1 MHSSLPHSH
10 EPYTW
15 IGVADAAEAGVTG
28 RLNELI
34 DNAAAP
40 IAPKALSLPNID
52 TLLPCWPAPLA
63 AGLDDVDERRR
74 SGGDQCD
81 VHARRPFVGRR
92 VWDRY
97 DRDDAVQTRND
108 HGTAIGRSTD
118 HRLPQRRRRPAPRLR
133 RVAGRIPDSDIAR
146 VRELSPIA
154 DVVGE
159 HVTLKSAG
167 GGSLK
172 GLCPFHD
179 ERSPSFNVTPA
190 RGFWHCFGCGEGGD
204 VISFVQKIDQL
215 SFSEAVE
222 HLAGRANYEL
232 HYEQGGS
239 APRGQ
244 QGQRARLVEAHRL
257 AADYFAEHLASA
269 EGVIGRRFLD
279 ERGFDAAS
287 AAHFGVGYAPVGW
300 ENLVK
305 HLRAKGFSD
314 DELATSG
321 LASRGQRGVID
332 RFRGR
337 LVWPIRDVTGD
348 VVGFGARKLRDDDD
362 GPKYL
367 NTPETPLYKKS
378 QVLYGIDLA
387 KRDMAKARQAV
398 VVEGYTDVMACHLAG
413 VTTAVATCGT
423 AFGEDHVRILR
434 RLLLDTAEY
443 AGEVI
448 FTFDGDAA
456 GQKAALRAFETDQ
469 KFVTHTF
476 VAISP
481 DNMDP
486 CELRIA
492 RGDAAVRDLVARR
505 QPLFEFAV
513 RSVLS
518 GFDLEIPEG
527 RVGALERTMPL
538 VARIKDA
545 SLRDEYARRLA
556 GWVGAPDELAVLDR
570 VRRIA
575 APAGNQQSRR
585 PSVAADRP
593 DPRDPTLQVE
603 REALKLA
610 MQRPALLGPAF
621 DALDPLAFTAAAYC
635 EVRDAIA
642 KAGGTGSTAGGD
654 AWVNSVVEGAVDD
667 RVRNLLTELVVEP
680 LLVTG
685 EPDMRYAA
693 AQIARL
699 RVRAVD
705 RLIAELKSRLQRVN
719 PIEQSAEHNKLFAE
733 LIMLEK
739 RRRDDLDGALSGG

>member
-1 MHSSLPHSH
+1 M
-10 EPYTW
+10 
-15 IGVADAAEAGVTG
+15 V
-28 RLNELI
+28 
-34 DNAAAP
+34 
-40 IAPKALSLPNID
+40 
-52 TLLPCWPAPLA
+52 
-63 AGLDDVDERRR
+63 DVI
-74 SGGDQCD
+74 S
-81 VHARRPFVGRR
+81 
-92 VWDRY
+92 
-97 DRDDAVQTRND
+97 
-108 HGTAIGRSTD
+108 
-118 HRLPQRRRRPAPRLR
+118 
-133 RVAGRIPDSDIAR
+133 
-146 VRELSPIA
+146 
-154 DVVGE
+154 E

-167 GGSLK
+167 GGSMK

-204 VISFVQKIDQL
+204 VISFVQKIDHL

-222 HLAGRANYEL
+222 HLAARANYEL

-239 APRGQ
+239 APRAQ
-244 QGQRARLVEAHRL
+244 QGQRLRLVEAHK
-257 AADYFAEHLASA
+257 AAAEYFVEQLASA
-269 EGVIGRRFLD
+269 EAAIGRTFLT
-279 ERGFDAAS
+279 ERGFDGAA
-287 AAHFGVGYAPVGW
+287 AAHFGVGYAPNGW

-305 HLRAKGFSD
+305 HLRGRGFTD
-314 DELATSG
+314 EELATGG
-321 LASRGQRGVID
+321 LASRGQRGLID

-348 VVGFGARKLRDDDD
+348 VVGFGARRLRADDD

-367 NTPETPLYKKS
+367 NTPESPLYKKS

-387 KRDMAKARQAV
+387 RREMAKAGQAV

-423 AFGEDHVRILR
+423 AFGDEHVRVLR
-434 RLLLDTAEY
+434 RLLLDSAEY

-456 GQKAALRAFETDQ
+456 GQKAALRAFESDQ

-492 RGDAAVRDLVARR
+492 KGDAAVRDLVARR

-513 RSVLS
+513 RSVLA
-518 GFDLEIPEG
+518 GFNLETSEG
-527 RVGALERTMPL
+527 RVAALERTMPL
-538 VARIKDA
+538 VASIKDT

-556 GWVGAPDELAVLDR
+556 GWVGAPDELGVLER

-575 APAGNQQSRR
+575 GTSSGGRSR
-585 PSVAADRP
+585 SVAAP

-603 REALKLA
+603 REALKVA
-610 MQRPALLGPAF
+610 VQRPALLGPAF
-621 DALDPLAFTAAAYC
+621 DQLDPLAFTHLAYS
-635 EVRDAIA
+635 EVRDAVA

-654 AWVNSVVEGAVDD
+654 AWVNAVLEAAVDD
-667 RVRNLLTELVVEP
+667 RVRALITELVVEP
-680 LLVTG
+680 ILAAT
-685 EPDMRYAA
+685 EPDERYAR
-693 AQIARL
+693 AQLAQL

-705 RLIAELKSRLQRVN
+705 RQIADVKSRLQRLN
-719 PIEQSAEHNKLFAE
+719 PIEVAPEYNRLFGD
-733 LIMLEK
+733 LVTLEK
-739 RRRDDLDGALSGG
+739 RRRDDLEGTLGVS

>member
-1 MHSSLPHSH
+1 M
-10 EPYTW
+10 
-15 IGVADAAEAGVTG
+15 
-28 RLNELI
+28 
-34 DNAAAP
+34 
-40 IAPKALSLPNID
+40 
-52 TLLPCWPAPLA
+52 
-63 AGLDDVDERRR
+63 
-74 SGGDQCD
+74 
-81 VHARRPFVGRR
+81 
-92 VWDRY
+92 
-97 DRDDAVQTRND
+97 
-108 HGTAIGRSTD
+108 
-118 HRLPQRRRRPAPRLR
+118 
-133 RVAGRIPDSDIAR
+133 AGRIPDSDIAR
-146 VRELSPIA
+146 VRELSPVA
-154 DVVGE
+154 DVISE

-204 VISFVQKIDQL
+204 VISFIQKIDVL

-222 HLAGRANYEL
+222 HLAARANYEL

-239 APRGQ
+239 APRAQ
-244 QGQRARLVEAHRL
+244 QGQRARLVDAHK
-257 AADYFAEHLASA
+257 AAAEYFAEQLTSA
-269 EGVIGRRFLD
+269 EAVVGRTFLN
-279 ERGFDAAS
+279 ERGFDSAA
-287 AAHFGVGYAPVGW
+287 AAHFGVGYAPNGW

-305 HLRAKGFSD
+305 HLRGRGFTD
-314 DELATSG
+314 EELATGG
-321 LASRGQRGVID
+321 LASRGQRGLID

-348 VVGFGARKLRDDDD
+348 VVGFGARKLRADDD

-367 NTPETPLYKKS
+367 NTPESPLYKKS

-387 KRDMAKARQAV
+387 RREMAKAGQAV

-423 AFGEDHVRILR
+423 AFGDEHVRILR
-434 RLLLDTAEY
+434 RLLLDSAEY

-456 GQKAALRAFETDQ
+456 GQKAALRAFESDQ

-481 DNMDP
+481 DSMDP

-492 RGDAAVRDLVARR
+492 KGDAAVRDLVARR

-513 RSVLS
+513 RSVLA
-518 GFDLEIPEG
+518 GFNLETSEG
-527 RVGALERTMPL
+527 RVAALERTMPL
-538 VARIKDA
+538 VASIKDT

-556 GWVGAPDELAVLDR
+556 GWVGAPDELGVLER

-575 APAGNQQSRR
+575 GTSSGGRSR
-585 PSVAADRP
+585 SVAAP

-610 MQRPALLGPAF
+610 VQRPALLGPAF
-621 DALDPLAFTAAAYC
+621 DQLDPLAFTHLAYS
-635 EVRDAIA
+635 EVRDAVA

-654 AWVNSVVEGAVDD
+654 VWVNAVLEAAIDD
-667 RVRNLLTELVVEP
+667 RVRALITELVVEP
-680 LLVTG
+680 ILAAT
-685 EPDMRYAA
+685 EPDERYAR
-693 AQIARL
+693 AQLAQL

-705 RLIAELKSRLQRVN
+705 RQIADVKSRLQRLN
-719 PIEQSAEHNKLFAE
+719 PIEVAPEYNRLFGD
-733 LIMLEK
+733 LVTLEK
-739 RRRDDLDGALSGG
+739 RRRDDLEGTLGVS

>member
-1 MHSSLPHSH
+1 M
-10 EPYTW
+10 
-15 IGVADAAEAGVTG
+15 
-28 RLNELI
+28 
-34 DNAAAP
+34 
-40 IAPKALSLPNID
+40 
-52 TLLPCWPAPLA
+52 
-63 AGLDDVDERRR
+63 
-74 SGGDQCD
+74 
-81 VHARRPFVGRR
+81 
-92 VWDRY
+92 
-97 DRDDAVQTRND
+97 
-108 HGTAIGRSTD
+108 
-118 HRLPQRRRRPAPRLR
+118 
-133 RVAGRIPDSDIAR
+133 AGRIPDSDIAQ
-146 VRELSPIA
+146 VRELSPVA
-154 DVVGE
+154 DVIGE
-159 HVTLKSAG
+159 HVTLRNAG

-204 VISFVQKIDQL
+204 VISFVQKIDHL
-215 SFSEAVE
+215 SFTEAVE
-222 HLAGRANYEL
+222 RLAARANYEL

-239 APRGQ
+239 APRAQ

-257 AADYFAEHLASA
+257 AAQYFAEQLTSPEAVA
-269 EGVIGRRFLD
+269 GRRFLD
-279 ERGFDAAS
+279 ERGFDSSS
-287 AAHFGVGYAPVGW
+287 ALHFGVGYAPNSW
-300 ENLVK
+300 ESLVK

-314 DELATSG
+314 DELTTGG
-321 LASRGQRGVID
+321 LASRGQRGIID

-337 LVWPIRDVTGD
+337 LMWPIRDVTGD
-348 VVGFGARKLRDDDD
+348 VVGFGARKLREDDD

-387 KRDMAKARQAV
+387 KRDIAKARQAV

-448 FTFDGDAA
+448 FTFDGDSA
-456 GQKAALRAFETDQ
+456 GQKAALRAFESDQ

-492 RGDAAVRDLVARR
+492 KGDAAVRDLVARR

-513 RSVLS
+513 RSVLA

-527 RVGALERTMPL
+527 RVGALERTAPL
-538 VARIKDA
+538 VARIKDS

-556 GWVGAPDELAVLDR
+556 GWVGAPDELAVLER

-575 APAGNQQSRR
+575 APTGTRSTRRDAAG
-585 PSVAADRP
+585 ARP

-603 REALKLA
+603 REALKIA
-610 MQRPALLGPAF
+610 VQRPALLGPAF
-621 DALDPLAFTAAAYC
+621 DALDAVAFTSPAYA
-635 EVRDAIA
+635 EVRDAVA
-642 KAGGTGSTAGGD
+642 KAGGTGATAGGD
-654 AWVNSVVEGAVDD
+654 AWVNAVLEAANDD
-667 RVRNLLTELVVEP
+667 RVRALVTELVVEP
-680 LLVTG
+680 LLSAA
-685 EPDMRYAA
+685 EPDVRYAA
-693 AQIARL
+693 AQLARL
-699 RVRAVD
+699 RVRALD
-705 RLIAELKSRLQRVN
+705 RQIAELKSRLQRVN
-719 PIEQSAEHNKLFAE
+719 PIEQGAEHNKLFGE
-733 LIMLEK
+733 LISLEK
-739 RRRDDLDGALSGG
+739 RRRDDLEGSLSAG

>member
-1 MHSSLPHSH
+1 M
-10 EPYTW
+10 
-15 IGVADAAEAGVTG
+15 
-28 RLNELI
+28 
-34 DNAAAP
+34 
-40 IAPKALSLPNID
+40 
-52 TLLPCWPAPLA
+52 
-63 AGLDDVDERRR
+63 
-74 SGGDQCD
+74 
-81 VHARRPFVGRR
+81 
-92 VWDRY
+92 
-97 DRDDAVQTRND
+97 
-108 HGTAIGRSTD
+108 
-118 HRLPQRRRRPAPRLR
+118 
-133 RVAGRIPDSDIAR
+133 AGRIPDSDIAR

-154 DVVGE
+154 DVIGE

-239 APRGQ
+239 SPRNQ

-257 AADYFAEHLASA
+257 AAEYFAEHLTGSEA
-269 EGVIGRRFLD
+269 VIGRRFLD
-279 ERGFDAAS
+279 ERGFDAAA
-287 AAHFGVGYAPVGW
+287 AAHFGVGYAPAGW

-527 RVGALERTMPL
+527 RVTALERTMPL
-538 VARIKDA
+538 VARIKDS

-570 VRRIA
+570 VRKIA

-585 PSVAADRP
+585 ASAAVDRP

-621 DALDPLAFTAAAYC
+621 DALDPLAFTAPAYG

-654 AWVNSVVEGAVDD
+654 AWVNAVVEGAVDD

-693 AQIARL
+693 AQLARL

-719 PIEQSAEHNKLFAE
+719 PIEQSA
-733 LIMLEK
+733 
-739 RRRDDLDGALSGG
+739 

>member
-1 MHSSLPHSH
+1 
-10 EPYTW
+10 
-15 IGVADAAEAGVTG
+15 
-28 RLNELI
+28 
-34 DNAAAP
+34 
-40 IAPKALSLPNID
+40 
-52 TLLPCWPAPLA
+52 
-63 AGLDDVDERRR
+63 
-74 SGGDQCD
+74 
-81 VHARRPFVGRR
+81 
-92 VWDRY
+92 
-97 DRDDAVQTRND
+97 
-108 HGTAIGRSTD
+108 
-118 HRLPQRRRRPAPRLR
+118 
-133 RVAGRIPDSDIAR
+133 VAGRIPDSDIAR

-204 VISFVQKIDQL
+204 VISFVQRIDQL
-215 SFSEAVE
+215 SFTEAVE
-222 HLAGRANYEL
+222 RLASRANYEL

-239 APRGQ
+239 APKAQ
-244 QGQRARLVEAHRL
+244 QGQRARLVEAHKL
-257 AADYFAEHLASA
+257 AAQFFAEHLAGA
-269 EGVIGRRFLD
+269 EAVIGRRFLD

-287 AAHFGVGYAPVGW
+287 ASHFGVGYAPNGW
-300 ENLVK
+300 EHLVK

-314 DELATSG
+314 DELATGG

-348 VVGFGARKLRDDDD
+348 IVGFGARKLRDDDD

-387 KRDMAKARQAV
+387 KRDIAKARQAV

-423 AFGEDHVRILR
+423 AFGDDHVRMLR

-443 AGEVI
+443 AGEVV

-456 GQKAALRAFETDQ
+456 GQKAALRAFESDQ

-492 RGDAAVRDLVARR
+492 KGDAAVRDLVARR
-505 QPLFEFAV
+505 QPLFEFAI
-513 RSVLS
+513 RSVLA

-527 RVGALERTMPL
+527 RVAALERTTPL
-538 VARIKDA
+538 VARIKDG

-575 APAGNQQSRR
+575 APSPNRGANRN
-585 PSVAADRP
+585 VTADRP

-610 MQRPALLGPAF
+610 VQRPALLGPAF
-621 DALDPLAFTAAAYC
+621 DVLDPLAFTSPAYA
-635 EVRDAIA
+635 EARDAVM
-642 KAGGTGSTAGGD
+642 KAGGVGSTAGGD
-654 AWVNSVVEGAVDD
+654 AWVGEVLESAADD

-680 LLVTG
+680 LFTTA
-685 EPDMRYAA
+685 EPDVRYAA
-693 AQIARL
+693 AQLARL

-719 PIEQSAEHNKLFAE
+719 PIERSDEHNKLFGE
-733 LIMLEK
+733 LVALEK
-739 RRRDDLDGALSGG
+739 RRRDDLEGSLGDG

>member
-1 MHSSLPHSH
+1 M
-10 EPYTW
+10 
-15 IGVADAAEAGVTG
+15 
-28 RLNELI
+28 
-34 DNAAAP
+34 
-40 IAPKALSLPNID
+40 
-52 TLLPCWPAPLA
+52 
-63 AGLDDVDERRR
+63 
-74 SGGDQCD
+74 
-81 VHARRPFVGRR
+81 
-92 VWDRY
+92 
-97 DRDDAVQTRND
+97 
-108 HGTAIGRSTD
+108 
-118 HRLPQRRRRPAPRLR
+118 
-133 RVAGRIPDSDIAR
+133 AGRIPDSDIAR
-146 VRELSPIA
+146 VRELSPVV
-154 DVVGE
+154 DVISE

-167 GGSLK
+167 GGSMK

-204 VISFVQKIDQL
+204 VISFVQKIDHL

-222 HLAGRANYEL
+222 HLAARANYEL

-239 APRGQ
+239 APRAQ
-244 QGQRARLVEAHRL
+244 QGQRLRLVEAHK
-257 AADYFAEHLASA
+257 AAAEYFVEQLASA
-269 EGVIGRRFLD
+269 EAAIGRTFLT
-279 ERGFDAAS
+279 ERGFDGAA
-287 AAHFGVGYAPVGW
+287 AAHFGVGYAPNGW

-305 HLRAKGFSD
+305 HLRGRGFTD
-314 DELATSG
+314 EELATGG
-321 LASRGQRGVID
+321 LASRGQRGLID

-348 VVGFGARKLRDDDD
+348 VVGFGARRLRADDD

-367 NTPETPLYKKS
+367 NTPESPLYKKS

-387 KRDMAKARQAV
+387 RREMAKAGQAV

-423 AFGEDHVRILR
+423 AFGDEHVRVLR
-434 RLLLDTAEY
+434 RLLLDSAEY

-456 GQKAALRAFETDQ
+456 GQKAALRAFESDQ

-492 RGDAAVRDLVARR
+492 KGDAAVRDLVARR

-513 RSVLS
+513 RSVLA
-518 GFDLEIPEG
+518 GFNLETSEG
-527 RVGALERTMPL
+527 RVAALERTMPL
-538 VARIKDA
+538 VASIKDT

-556 GWVGAPDELAVLDR
+556 GWVGAPDELGVLER

-575 APAGNQQSRR
+575 GTSSGGRSR
-585 PSVAADRP
+585 SVAAP

-603 REALKLA
+603 REALKVA
-610 MQRPALLGPAF
+610 VQRPALLGPAF
-621 DALDPLAFTAAAYC
+621 DQLDPLAFTHLAYS
-635 EVRDAIA
+635 EVRDAVA

-654 AWVNSVVEGAVDD
+654 AWVNAVLEAAVDD
-667 RVRNLLTELVVEP
+667 RVRALITELVVEP
-680 LLVTG
+680 ILAAT
-685 EPDMRYAA
+685 EPDERYAR
-693 AQIARL
+693 AQLAQL

-705 RLIAELKSRLQRVN
+705 RQIADVKSRLQRLN
-719 PIEQSAEHNKLFAE
+719 PIEVAPEYNRLFGD
-733 LIMLEK
+733 LVTLEK
-739 RRRDDLDGALSGG
+739 RRRDDLEGTLGVS